1 MKEAKCIRANYD
13 VDSLTFA
20 FLIAKRSGSPLAVSF
35 SEDNDCEVILTRNR
49 ERNSVTF
56 NKTTYYIGKSSFT
69 SLLEPSREDVVP
81 YLNGILFS
89 ITYDRRNPS
98 EIEAKRLEALKSM
111 GVEVETGPK
120 FLSYR
125 DLPLFTSL
133 TITVDPYVP
142 EVSGN
147 RNGAEGV
154 LKELKIDLTSKFV
167 ELTDAQ
173 KNSLLYRLVVSIQK
187 VNPSIASSDIITERY
202 LVDGIDS
209 LELAY
214 ASMLALDLI
223 GSPAIYELVVNPSFA
238 KALISLYREEM
249 GKGFYLGEVTER
261 GNTVYVTTNLRSP
274 LIARQILVQ
283 TGKLKGEKV
292 VAVRNGERAFTSRF
306 FMKGE
311 KEGLTRV

>member
-1 MKEAKCIRANYD
+1 MI
-13 VDSLTFA
+13 
-20 FLIAKRSGSPLAVSF
+20 LA
-35 SEDNDCEVILTRNR
+35 RNR
-49 ERNSVTF
+49 EGNSVTF

-69 SLLEPSREDVVP
+69 SLLEPSKEDAVP
-81 YLNGILFS
+81 YLNGIMFS
-89 ITYDRRNPS
+89 MTYDRRNPS
-98 EIEAKRLEALKSM
+98 ELEGKRLEALKSI
-111 GVEVETGPK
+111 GVEGETGPK

-133 TITVDPYVP
+133 TITVDPYIP

-147 RNGAEGV
+147 RNGTEGV

-173 KNSLLYRLVVSIQK
+173 KNSLLYRLIVSIQK
-187 VNPSIASSDIITERY
+187 VNPSITSSDIITERY
-202 LVDGIDS
+202 FIDGIDS

-223 GSPAIYELVVNPSFA
+223 GSPTIYELVVNPSFA
-238 KALISLYREEM
+238 KSLISLYREEM
-249 GKGFYLGEVTER
+249 GKGFYLGEVTEK
-261 GNTVYVTTNLRSP
+261 GNTIYVATNLRSP
-274 LIARQILVQ
+274 LIVRQVLIQ

-292 VAVRNGERAFTSRF
+292 VVVKNGERAFTSRF

-311 KEGLTRV
+311 KEGLTTV